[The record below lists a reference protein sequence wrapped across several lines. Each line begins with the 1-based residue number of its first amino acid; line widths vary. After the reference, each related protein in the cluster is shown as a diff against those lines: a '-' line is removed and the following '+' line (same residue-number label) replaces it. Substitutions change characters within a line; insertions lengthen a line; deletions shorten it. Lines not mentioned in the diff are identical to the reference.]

1 MYQFQSMYL
10 YSIHVVNA
18 LNATI
23 ISRTANLRYAFSCV
37 RSLHFEIAND
47 KCAEVMVF
55 FFRILVPL
63 FIMMLSVA
71 ISSSRPIYNY
81 HLQSRRLYDHHTG
94 YNNYDYDYYDYTDNH
109 HAASSQQR
117 QIQLDTFADLNI
129 AERVSGALATL
140 SIIGLSYL
148 SSRSRTADLQL
159 QINSLTNSVTS
170 LQNSIYSL
178 QSQISTLSST
188 SASSSSVSSAVLEST
203 CTTVSIL
210 P

>member
-1 MYQFQSMYL
+1 MCL
-10 YSIHVVNA
+10 VANT

-23 ISRTANLRYAFSCV
+23 ISRKANMRCAFLASDLCTLKLQMINV
-37 RSLHFEIAND
+37 LKYI
-47 KCAEVMVF
+47 MVF

-109 HAASSQQR
+109 HAASQQQR

-178 QSQISTLSST
+178 QSQISTISST
-188 SASSSSVSSAVLEST
+188 SSSSSSVSSAVLEST

>member
-1 MYQFQSMYL
+1 MLKTQRLFRAGHTKM
-10 YSIHVVNA
+10 
-18 LNATI
+18 
-23 ISRTANLRYAFSCV
+23 RYTFSCFI
-37 RSLHFEIAND
+37 SLHFKIAED
-47 KCAEVMVF
+47 KCVEVMVF
-55 FFRILVPL
+55 FFRILIPL
-63 FIMMLSVA
+63 FVMMLLVA

-81 HLQSRRLYDHHTG
+81 PLQSRRLYDDHTG
-94 YNNYDYDYYDYTDNH
+94 YNNYDYDYYDYNDNH
-109 HAASSQQR
+109 HSASQQQR
-117 QIQLDTFADLNI
+117 QIQLDTFTDLNI

-178 QSQISTLSST
+178 QSQISTISTT
-188 SASSSSVSSAVLEST
+188 SAASSGVSSAVLDST
-203 CTTVSIL
+203 CNTVSIL